1 MKKLI
6 SLLLAVLM
14 LAALSTGAYA
24 DAGDGDGGSFDFDMP
39 EVGLVIHIPSE
50 LLTSPAGH
58 IDFNYGE
65 ELSYGSGAYYTEIGY
80 YAMSE
85 DEFSAQENF
94 DETRYAPLVAFACV
108 RNGCDLSA
116 FADAGII
123 INWADSWRVGTI
135 GNYTHYFISGGTGA
149 GLPAGFVEPYASEY
163 QSLLSSYQRLAGTT
177 DYSEPVNPYAEQD
190 GKVISFET
198 TDLDGRPVSSTEL
211 FSANQVTMV
220 NIWATWCGH
229 CVGELPDLARIH
241 NNLQGMGCGIVGILT
256 DGQDPD
262 DLAEAKQDVQDA
274 GVGYPVVMMPKNGDE
289 LFDLHALPIT
299 YFVDSTGTLV
309 GVPVSGAQVDAYEK
323 AVQDI
328 LNGTVPG

>member
-14 LAALSTGAYA
+14 LASFSASAFA
-24 DAGDGDGGSFDFDMP
+24 DGGDDSMIDFDMP

-50 LLTSPAGH
+50 LLMNSAGH

-85 DEFSAQENF
+85 DEFSAQESF
-94 DETRYAPLVAFACV
+94 DETRYAPLVAFACM

-116 FADAGII
+116 FADAGIA
-123 INWADSWRVGTI
+123 INWANSWRVGTT
-135 GNYTHYFISGGTGA
+135 GNYSHYFISGGTGA
-149 GLPAGFVEPYASEY
+149 DLPVGFVEPYASEY
-163 QSLLSSYQRLAGTT
+163 QSLLGSYQGLAATT
-177 DYSEPVNPYAEQD
+177 EYSEPVNPYAEQD
-190 GKVISFET
+190 GRVISFET
-198 TDLDGRPVSSTEL
+198 TDLDGKPVSSTEL
-211 FSANQVTMV
+211 FAANKVTMI
-220 NIWATWCGH
+220 NLWATWCGH

-256 DGQDPD
+256 DGQDPA

-289 LFDLHALPIT
+289 MFDLHALPIT

-309 GVPVSGAQVDAYEK
+309 GVPVSGAQVEAYEK

-328 LNGTVPG
+328 LNGSVPG